1 MVSTSGAGVGSSM
14 SSEEQCLNDEVA
26 QDEEEGKEGECFNC
40 MLAATEPRSGDRIS
54 ASMVAPILS
63 GKDERR
69 EPEIAEDEMQRRH
82 YTAILGYA
90 WQNRS
95 NKVHN
100 HCYDSND
107 FHVHNINAPVR
118 KPLQPVAHYTND
130 NNGGN
135 PCHDIAEHRG
145 RS

>member
-1 MVSTSGAGVGSSM
+1 MVSTSGAGVGSSV
-14 SSEEQCLNDEVA
+14 SSEEECLNDEVA
-26 QDEEEGKEGECFNC
+26 QDEEASCVRRENSGREKSFVHLQGKEGECFNC
-40 MLAATEPRSGDRIS
+40 MLPATEPRSRNRIS

-69 EPEIAEDEMQRRH
+69 EPKIAEDEMQRRH

-100 HCYDSND
+100 HCYDS
-107 FHVHNINAPVR
+107 
-118 KPLQPVAHYTND
+118 LAHT
-130 NNGGN
+130 
-135 PCHDIAEHRG
+135 C
-145 RS
+145 